1 MRLTVKQLRLLIL
14 EYKEMLAKGH
24 LDGQPWSGSLE
35 DLASVQS
42 RTWGHGD
49 VVDAKG
55 YSDLVSL
62 AMDYTKGT
70 VKNMFEEEITVQ
82 QLRQIIKEQLAFLRE
97 AEEEEETVVDEPVPS
112 DDDDDPYYSSNWTHP
127 AEDQYR
133 EQVAKEKKEDERR
146 ESRKAF
152 VPEGQLGHVEKL
164 FHIHFDVD
172 SDVEKVEMKKRLKEF
187 HDELWEDFMYWGISR
202 HSGETR

>member
-70 VKNMFEEEITVQ
+70 VKNMFSEEITAK

-97 AEEEEETVVDEPVPS
+97 AEEDDPTVVDEPVS
-112 DDDDDPYYSSNWTHP
+112 HVDDEEGPYSGTWDPHYG
-127 AEDQYR
+127 QYLEQEAR
-133 EQVAKEKKEDERR
+133 EEKADERR
-146 ESRKAF
+146 ESRKTF

-164 FHIHFDVD
+164 FHIHFKVD
-172 SDVEKVEMKKRLKEF
+172 SDVEKAEMKKRLKEF